1 MKRLFLLVII
11 GLAIALGLTYALTLD
26 PGYVRISVGHWL
38 IETNL
43 WVAAILNIILLSA
56 IYLSLSVL
64 RRAHVAS
71 TRLGSWLGQ
80 SNARRANKL
89 TQQGLLA
96 YLEGNW
102 SEARR
107 QLVRAASRTE
117 TPLLNYLA
125 AAHAANEQGHSKEA
139 EALLKKAY
147 ESSPDS
153 EFAVG
158 LAQAQ
163 IQLDMQQLEPCLA
176 TLLRL
181 KKQKPNHPL
190 ILRLL
195 RAVYLKL
202 EDWEHLIDILPA
214 LRQLPKTDKE
224 ELARLETTAWKGRLA
239 RCAEELQ
246 RQQKPDRAADELAR
260 LWKEMPDSV
269 RYDDDL
275 IDLYALQLCQV
286 NHEVE
291 AETLLR
297 KILRK
302 HWSDRLIW
310 RYGLVQGKSHSEQ
323 LITAEN
329 WLKEKPNNAA
339 LLLTLGRLA
348 LRNELWGKAMEYF
361 EASHALQPGQESLAE
376 LYRLHSHISED
387 RQQAARYSEALIAS
401 LQLPEL
407 PLPR

>member
-1 MKRLFLLVII
+1 MKRLFLLLII
-11 GLAIALGLTYALTLD
+11 GLTIALSLTYALTLD

-43 WVAAILNIILLSA
+43 WVMAIINLVALLL
-56 IYLSLSVL
+56 IYLAVGLI
-64 RRAHVAS
+64 RRARTAS
-71 TRLGSWLGQ
+71 SKLGNWLGQ

-89 TQQGLLA
+89 MQQGLLA

-102 SEARR
+102 SEARK
-107 QLVRAASRTE
+107 QLIRAASRTN
-117 TPLLNYLA
+117 TPLVNYLA

-139 EALLKKAY
+139 ESLLKKAY
-147 ESSPDS
+147 ESSPESD
-153 EFAVG
+153 FAVG

-163 IQLDMQQLEPCLA
+163 IQLDTQQLEPCLA

-214 LRQLPKTDKE
+214 LKQLPKNDKE
-224 ELARLETTAWKGRLA
+224 ELNRLETTAWKGLLEHRA
-239 RCAEELQ
+239 NERQRQNNPDETAEEL
-246 RQQKPDRAADELAR
+246 AR
-260 LWKEMPDSV
+260 IWKEMPDAV
-269 RYDDDL
+269 RYDEAV
-275 IDLYALQLCQV
+275 IDLYAEHLCRV
-286 NHEVE
+286 NHQAE

-297 KILRK
+297 KILKK

-310 RYGLVQGKSHSEQ
+310 RYGLVEGKSSSEQ

-361 EASHALQPGQESLAE
+361 EASHALQPGQESLGE

-387 RQQAARYSEALIAS
+387 RQQAARYSEALIKS
-401 LQLPEL
+401 LQLPKL